1 MDFRPRAGL
10 RLFEKGRGRST
21 PLRSTPRTSHFRA
34 HCPPEKPEC
43 VEGRSLLR
51 LWRGS
56 IAVVVFPSLMGC
68 VFLYKLLT
76 LSVPQILGSPAFL
89 PAGGLK
95 ATREG
100 WGRGHG
106 AIHGA
111 AAGGEGSPTCR
122 QPRGRTAQAL
132 SMLGN
137 QELRAIQLQTCLP
150 RQLQTRVSFP

>member
-1 MDFRPRAGL
+1 M
-10 RLFEKGRGRST
+10 
-21 PLRSTPRTSHFRA
+21 
-34 HCPPEKPEC
+34 
-43 VEGRSLLR
+43 R

-100 WGRGHG
+100 WGRGTVPSMGLLQGVRGLQH
-106 AIHGA
+106 ADSL
-111 AAGGEGSPTCR
+111 GEGLPK
-122 QPRGRTAQAL
+122 P
-132 SMLGN
+132 
-137 QELRAIQLQTCLP
+137 CLCWE
-150 RQLQTRVSFP
+150 TKS